1 MDNNIL
7 SIQGY
12 NLFRSD
18 HTDDVKRGSVCTY
31 NKKYQSIRR
40 IDILHI
46 CESVVCE
53 VTMQSN
59 KGYIV
64 VIYQSPCQSWAKFD
78 NFLSK
83 LGQLLDLIENLTHLW
98 QSCYVILMQGLSHSG
113 QMIWYHLKTQILN
126 HQQQC
131 MLFINQY
138 WILITYYLTHLCAFT
153 SFSLISLCLLVML
166 FFPNR
171 FSCSDS
177 IK

>member
-1 MDNNIL
+1 MLAHNKFSLLTAYNAIHQHDVLYIYEAYLDPSVSVDNNIL

-78 NFLSK
+78 NFLSR
-83 LGQLLDLIENLTHLW
+83 LGQLLDLIENLTHL
-98 QSCYVILMQGLSHSG
+98 
-113 QMIWYHLKTQILN
+113 
-126 HQQQC
+126 
-131 MLFINQY
+131 
-138 WILITYYLTHLCAFT
+138 
-153 SFSLISLCLLVML
+153 
-166 FFPNR
+166 
-171 FSCSDS
+171 
-177 IK
+177 